1 VNVDHVRV
9 PSDCIGCVTAAD
21 VDMVEH
27 GAYVVHV
34 HPDCPVH
41 SELVQLRAEV
51 RQLRE
56 ELQTWESVS
65 LEMRGEDEVQAWYMR
80 RLYGRVQGRL
90 GGREVGS

>member
-9 PSDCIGCVTAAD
+9 PSNCIGCVTAAD

-34 HPDCPVH
+34 HPACPVH

-51 RQLRE
+51 RRLRSGATGQCKVTE
-56 ELQTWESVS
+56 EWTHLPGTNVEIR
-65 LEMRGEDEVQAWYMR
+65 LRPPMRSGYVGYR
-80 RLYGRVQGRL
+80 T
-90 GGREVGS
+90 EVGS